1 MRQGNAQ
8 TLTIVQTILDIAN
21 HKENSKGYQDK
32 LLPKTKSL
40 KHYRLNYD
48 NVEPVCK
55 LQK

>member
-8 TLTIVQTILDIAN
+8 TLTIIQTILDIAN